1 MLVIRN
7 KKGFFFWGW
16 TTAKERES
24 RGEGWKEKGGENE
37 ETRWASIYWKKKYRC
52 LKIPG
57 VIFISICALSIKYVK
72 TVK

>member
-37 ETRWASIYWKKKYRC
+37 ETR
-52 LKIPG
+52 
-57 VIFISICALSIKYVK
+57 
-72 TVK
+72 